1 MVLGIKIIR
10 KAGLTISKSVT
21 FILIFIWLIQTA
33 GLVYLLYE
41 RGEKDK
47 LLHQQEQKI
56 KELEE
61 KLKILKIIE
70 DFQVG
75 FKESEVR
82 ELTNV
87 IYTESKKYSYDP
99 LLILALIMS
108 ESSFRKGEESMLG
121 AQGLMQVKP
130 SVAQDLAKR
139 RGLEWKGDLSL
150 FEETFNIQLGTL
162 HLFELILKFKDVK
175 KALIAYNVGEDALRL
190 KMKSGEKLPSFF
202 LARVLKKYK
211 ELKSKYD

>member
-21 FILIFIWLIQTA
+21 FILILIWVIQTA
-33 GLVYLLYE
+33 GLVYLLYQ

-75 FKESEVR
+75 FKKDEIQ
-82 ELTNV
+82 ELTHV
-87 IYTESKKYSYDP
+87 IYAESKKYSYDP

>member
-75 FKESEVR
+75 FKKDEIQ
-82 ELTNV
+82 ELTQV

-99 LLILALIMS
+99 LLILALIMT

-150 FEETFNIQLGTL
+150 FEETFNIQLGAL
-162 HLFELILKFKDVK
+162 HLFELILKFRDVK

-190 KMKSGEKLPSFF
+190 KMKSGEKLPTFF

>member
-75 FKESEVR
+75 FKKDEIQ
-82 ELTNV
+82 ELTQV

-99 LLILALIMS
+99 LLILALIMT

-139 RGLEWKGDLSL
+139 RGLEWKGALYL
-150 FEETFNIQLGTL
+150 FEETFNIQLGAL
-162 HLFELILKFKDVK
+162 HLFELILKFRDVK

-190 KMKSGEKLPSFF
+190 KMKSGEKLPTFF

>member
-21 FILIFIWLIQTA
+21 FILIFIWVIQTA

-75 FKESEVR
+75 FKKDEVQ
-82 ELTNV
+82 ELTQV
-87 IYTESKKYSYDP
+87 IYAESKKYSYDP
-99 LLILALIMS
+99 LLILALIMT

-150 FEETFNIQLGTL
+150 FEETFNIQLGAL
-162 HLFELILKFKDVK
+162 HLFELILKFRDVK

-190 KMKSGEKLPSFF
+190 KMKSGEKLPTFF

>member
-75 FKESEVR
+75 FKKDEIQ
-82 ELTNV
+82 ELTQV

-99 LLILALIMS
+99 LLILALIMT

-139 RGLEWKGDLSL
+139 RGLEWKGELSL
-150 FEETFNIQLGTL
+150 FEETFNIQLGAL
-162 HLFELILKFKDVK
+162 HLFELILKFRDVK

-190 KMKSGEKLPSFF
+190 KMKSGEKLPTFF